1 MLVSIPSI
9 HFARGWLI
17 FLYLYFMPKLLEFYI
32 PRVLNLCKSRLSAMY
47 KCQDYWFC
55 INTEFIG
62 TLYSKIIGSLYAKII
77 RYLYAHSYISIEI
90 CSFIYIYSFMPFIV
104 TKKVLRLFCKDQLTL
119 TFKLNYHIWNLNFSV
134 CPPVPF

>member
-1 MLVSIPSI
+1 MTIVSLYSI
-9 HFARGWLI
+9 HSLCTRLTHIPVFI
-17 FLYLYFMPKLLEFYI
+17 FYAKTIRILYS
-32 PRVLNLCKSRLSAMY
+32 KSIESLWLSAMY

-55 INTEFIG
+55 ISTEFIG
-62 TLYSKIIGSLYAKII
+62 ILYSKIIGSLYAKII
-77 RYLYAHSYISIEI
+77 RYLYAHSYIPIEI

-119 TFKLNYHIWNLNFSV
+119 TFKLNYHIWNLIFSV